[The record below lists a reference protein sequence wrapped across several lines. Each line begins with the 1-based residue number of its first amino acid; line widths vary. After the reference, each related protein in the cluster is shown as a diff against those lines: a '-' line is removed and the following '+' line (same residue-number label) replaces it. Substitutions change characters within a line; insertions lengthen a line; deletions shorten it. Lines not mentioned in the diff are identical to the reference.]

1 MAPIKYRLKR
11 RLTSYYCYLILR
23 KITKFVA
30 ARCQILRL
38 KCTKSNFGWGSAPDP
53 RGAYSLQRSPRP
65 MAGFKGPTSKERE
78 EKGRGGA
85 CRDEGPLT
93 KILKTPLVLSVYYVG
108 LLLSLWTLA

>member
-1 MAPIKYRLKR
+1 
-11 RLTSYYCYLILR
+11 
-23 KITKFVA
+23 
-30 ARCQILRL
+30 
-38 KCTKSNFGWGSAPDP
+38 
-53 RGAYSLQRSPRP
+53 